1 MTTTAEIL
9 KDLRNKKG
17 LSQDELARFLD
28 IDRTTYLKYEKKGN
42 IPTNKVKKLSVF
54 FDISTDY
61 LLGLTDI
68 PDTAENYKRKIS
80 PAQDLLSTEDREL
93 LNKYHKLPEK
103 VRNKIEA
110 RIEVA
115 YEDMLEKENEVK
127 ELAI

>member
-1 MTTTAEIL
+1 MLPEVL
-9 KDLRNKKG
+9 KKERNKKG
-17 LSQDELARFLD
+17 LSQMALSKILGISQQTIGSWETG
-28 IDRTTYLKYEKKGN
+28 RTSPDLVSLT
-42 IPTNKVKKLSVF
+42 KLSTL

-61 LLGLTDI
+61 LLGMTNI
-68 PDTAENYKRKIS
+68 PDTVENYKRKIS
-80 PAQDLLSTEDREL
+80 PAQDLLSVEDREL

>member
-1 MTTTAEIL
+1 MLPEVL
-9 KDLRNKKG
+9 KKERNKKG
-17 LSQDELARFLD
+17 LSQMALSKILGISQQTIGSWETG
-28 IDRTTYLKYEKKGN
+28 RTSPDLVSLT
-42 IPTNKVKKLSVF
+42 KLSTL

-61 LLGLTDI
+61 LLGMTNI